1 MMISLVLTILVSTS
15 GGGSESEGDSREQQ
29 DLFLAWEAAGE
40 VEEVELDLSG
50 WVSLASSESPELRS
64 AEADLTL
71 AMEGR
76 RSARSLLL
84 PTLSLSASGGRTW
97 STLTVPGSDPEDIT
111 TDSYSASLTLTQDI
125 LASGGANW
133 LELRA
138 QGHAVNA
145 AEVDFRAVVLDLEL
159 SVLESFYGV
168 VEALELLRSA
178 ERALE
183 RSVRQLERVEALY
196 DLGGAT
202 TLEYLQASVQESR
215 DRLTVSQRS
224 QLLRTAYY
232 DLYDASGISP
242 SGEVR
247 YLVDIDAVLTPISM
261 RTAAELDLDLSG
273 SSSLISARERLEQS
287 ELSWRADRSSYWPS
301 LSVSGSYSWSDDE
314 LEFGDWQ
321 DEDSWNVMVSL
332 RWTIFDGWLRESR
345 IGSSRASYLRSQAG
359 LESLESSLE
368 ATAVS
373 LRESLMGC
381 IESYELAQLSLE
393 LAGET
398 YELSARSYEL
408 GATSLLDLLDS
419 QAGLADAEAAEISAL
434 TECLIAEAR
443 LLTLLGRHPRLGE

>member
-1 MMISLVLTILVSTS
+1 MTMISVVLAILVGTS
-15 GGGSESEGDSREQQ
+15 GGMPEGERQEQQ
-29 DLFLAWEAAGE
+29 ELFLAWEATGE
-40 VEEVELDLSG
+40 VEDIQLDLSG
-50 WVSLASSESPELRS
+50 WVSLALSESPELMT

-71 AMEGR
+71 ATEGR

-84 PTLSLSASGGRTW
+84 PTLSLSANGGRTW

-111 TDSYSASLTLTQDI
+111 TDSYSASLTLSQDI
-125 LASGGANW
+125 LASGGSNW

-138 QGHAVNA
+138 QGHAVAA
-145 AEVDFRAVVLDLEL
+145 AEEDYRAAVLDLEL

-168 VEALELLRSA
+168 VEALELVRSA

-196 DLGGAT
+196 DMGGAT

-215 DRLTVSQRS
+215 DRLTTSQRR

-232 DLYDASGISP
+232 DLYDAAGISP

-261 RTAAELDLDLSG
+261 RTAGELDLDLSR
-273 SSSLISARERLEQS
+273 SASLVSARERLEQS
-287 ELSWRADRSSYWPS
+287 ELSWSADRRSYWPS

-314 LEFGDWQ
+314 LEFADWQ

-345 IGSSRASYLRSQAG
+345 IGSSRASYLRSRAG
-359 LESLESSLE
+359 VESLESSLE
-368 ATAVS
+368 ASAVS
-373 LRESLMGC
+373 LRESLMGS

-419 QAGLADAEAAEISAL
+419 QASLADAEAAEISAL
-434 TECLIAEAR
+434 TDCLIAEAR
-443 LLTLLGRHPRLGE
+443 LLTLLGRHARLGE